1 MIKQTNVIL
10 LWLRSVNHRC
20 GEQYRCIKAISHLLP
35 FAIGYGEYQ
44 HGCGHPR
51 RSALYRRRGRARVQY
66 YSAPP
71 PPLIVHDYVFIHLL
85 MFFIYLVVV
94 C

>member
-1 MIKQTNVIL
+1 
-10 LWLRSVNHRC
+10 
-20 GEQYRCIKAISHLLP
+20 
-35 FAIGYGEYQ
+35 
-44 HGCGHPR
+44 
-51 RSALYRRRGRARVQY
+51 LYRRRGRARVQD